1 MDRELPP
8 DFDVDYQL
16 TRLVRQV
23 RARSLRTLSSIH
35 PDLDYS
41 TFVLLL
47 AVVDATTGPQ
57 AGVRASD
64 LAESLHVHKSTVSRA
79 VRVLEDA
86 GLVDR
91 TPHPEDG
98 RAHVLRASAEATKRV
113 DAYREDSPAALARV
127 IQDWEPTE
135 LRTFAQLLARLND
148 AFGADG

>member
-23 RARSLRTLSSIH
+23 RARSLANLATIH
-35 PDLDYS
+35 EELDYS

-47 AVVDATTGPQ
+47 AIVDASQGD
-57 AGVRASD
+57 AGGVRASD
-64 LAESLHVHKSTVSRA
+64 LADSLHVHKSTVSRA
-79 VRVLEDA
+79 VRQLETM

-98 RAHVLRASAEATKRV
+98 RAHVLRPTAEASARV
-113 DAYREDSPAALARV
+113 DAYRARSHEHLAH
-127 IQDWEPTE
+127 IIEHWEPTE

-148 AFGADG
+148 AFGSED

>member
-1 MDRELPP
+1 MTGQLPP

-23 RARSLRTLSSIH
+23 RARSLRNRATIH
-35 PDLDYS
+35 DDLDYS

-47 AVVDATTGPQ
+47 AIVDATTSSG
-57 AGVRASD
+57 GVRASD
-64 LAESLHVHKSTVSRA
+64 LADSLHVHKSTVSRA
-79 VRVLEDA
+79 VRMLEDA

-98 RAHVLRASAEATKRV
+98 RAHVLRASAEAVRRV
-113 DAYREDSPAALARV
+113 DAYREDSHAALARV
-127 IQDWEPTE
+127 IEDWEPTE

-148 AFGADG
+148 AFSPE

>member
-23 RARSLRTLSSIH
+23 RARSLANLSSIH
-35 PDLDYS
+35 EDLDYS

-47 AVVDATTGPQ
+47 AVVDAAQGD
-57 AGVRASD
+57 GVRASD
-64 LAESLHVHKSTVSRA
+64 LADSLHVHKSTVSRA
-79 VRVLEDA
+79 VRQLETM

-91 TPHPEDG
+91 TPDPEDG
-98 RAHVLRASAEATKRV
+98 RAHVLRPTPEASARV
-113 DAYREDSPAALARV
+113 DAYRERSHAHLAH
-127 IQDWEPTE
+127 IIEHWEPTE

-148 AFGADG
+148 AFGAEG